1 MINNAQLT
9 VVLPVVDVSRATG
22 FYRDRLGLK
31 DLGNEPSGNRVLLTG
46 TGTQIALMP
55 AEEGAQSAHT
65 VLSFEIE
72 NITKQIKDL
81 QGRGIDFLEYDLPDL
96 KTTDFVAV
104 MGAEKAAW
112 FSDTEGNI
120 LCLHENTD
128 VSSMR

>member
-22 FYRDRLGLK
+22 FYRDQLDLK
-31 DLGNEPSGNRVLLTG
+31 DLGVDPTGNHVLLTG
-46 TGTQIALMP
+46 PGTKIALMP

-72 NITKQIKDL
+72 NITRHIKDL
-81 QGRGIDFLEYDLPDL
+81 EGRGVTFLDYDLPEL
-96 KTTDFVAV
+96 KTTDHVAV
-104 MGAEKAAW
+104 MGVEKAAW
-112 FSDTEGNI
+112 FADTEGNI

-128 VSSMR
+128 ASSMR